1 MPPTS
6 FLERKLALLRARQA
20 ELADTGELDRKT
32 RLDHGGVT
40 THRASI
46 VEKEALPEHSPLY
59 EAMLSKLRRDNASST
74 SYNRQQQC
82 KHPYLSKGEDSS
94 PLLADENTMHI
105 TARLQQKIRAKTVDK
120 SHIPSPELEKEFLAI
135 KLNERLRKQQMKSK
149 LHAIIQGLQS
159 DAGVHGRSFAYDR
172 RQFGDMVALDI
183 ADSIQSIRS
192 RSAIDCAPVSI
203 ENDHGPGDD
212 EWHVPSFDSWWK
224 QQMESLAEEGSA
236 SENISA
242 VDTAAMDHGTGAIVT
257 FEDWKQMLEEKQMA
271 IIQGNQPV
279 SPPAVSASVSIAV
292 SLDNNSNDDLLEMSA
307 QNVSPNRTDSVARDT
322 YSEEEFVVVEKEAE
336 EEEEEEEEEETIPVE
351 TSNVSI
357 KSMAES
363 LAEHSN
369 SALSSMEEIVSDIV
383 SGTEEDQNQD
393 SEAQSDQLGEF
404 MSSIVEDKS
413 REKESSFSSSAKD
426 DSDIVPE
433 ELTASEGIP
442 SVYDDSFESEESL
455 PFA

>member
-120 SHIPSPELEKEFLAI
+120 SHTPSPELEKEFLAM

-236 SENISA
+236 SENTSA
-242 VDTAAMDHGTGAIVT
+242 VDTAAMDHGTGAVVT
-257 FEDWKQMLEEKQMA
+257 FEDWQQMLEEKQMA
-271 IIQGNQPV
+271 IIHGNQPV
-279 SPPAVSASVSIAV
+279 SPTAASASASASIAV
-292 SLDNNSNDDLLEMSA
+292 SVDNSGDDLLEMSA
-307 QNVSPNRTDSVARDT
+307 NNVSPKMSDSVARDT
-322 YSEEEFVVVEKEAE
+322 YSEEEFVVEKEE
-336 EEEEEEEEEETIPVE
+336 KEEEEEETIPVD

-357 KSMAES
+357 MSMVES

-369 SALSSMEEIVSDIV
+369 SALSSKEEIDSDIV
-383 SGTEEDQNQD
+383 SVREEEQNQD

-404 MSSIVEDKS
+404 LSSIVEDKS